1 MITIPSGVTIEAA
14 DNTVTVKGPKGKIQK
29 SFGQKGKVAVS
40 GNQLTVEGEKE
51 YVNTVLSL
59 VNSMI
64 KGATEGFK
72 KELKIIYA
80 HFPISIEVKGETIL
94 IKNFQGE
101 KMPRQA
107 RLIGDTKLAVKGQ
120 SVTVTGSDKEAVG
133 QTIANMRAATKV
145 KDRDARIFQDG
156 IYIVG

>member
-14 DNTVTVKGPKGKIQK
+14 ENTVTVKGPKGKIQK
-29 SFGQKGKVAVS
+29 SFGLKGTVSVS
-40 GNQLTVEGEKE
+40 GNQFTVEGEKE

-133 QTIANMRAATKV
+133 QTIANMRSATKV

>member
-1 MITIPSGVTIEAA
+1 MITIPSGVTIEAVE
-14 DNTVTVKGPKGKIQK
+14 NTVTVKGPKGKIQK
-29 SFGQKGKVAVS
+29 SFGLKGKVAVS
-40 GNQLTVEGEKE
+40 GNQFTVEGEKE

-133 QTIANMRAATKV
+133 QTIANMRGATKV
-145 KDRDARIFQDG
+145 KDRDGRIFQDG